1 METTLVYQSNTT
13 AEVRAAAAEVET
25 AGADMQAFTD
35 GTIVQVFLLTGSVAP
50 ESWSTEMPQT

>member
-1 METTLVYQSNTT
+1 MYQSNTT